1 MSAADALVEA
11 FAQASTTAGHV
22 RGAWQNQCAVF
33 LGMPFAEPPVG
44 PLRFAAP
51 VPHRPWEGVRDALE
65 MGATPQRGNDGG
77 ITLIPEPSVPGPST
91 LNANVFTPS
100 PGIDA
105 GLPVLVYIHG
115 GGFTSGSPAS
125 TWYDGTSF
133 ARDGA
138 VTVVISYRL
147 GFEGFGAVEGAP
159 NNRGVLD
166 WMLALEWVQQN
177 VAAFGGDPQRVTIA
191 GQSAGGGAVL
201 TLLGIPSAQH
211 LFSAVYCSSGVA
223 ADVTVEKSRG
233 FAAKLAQ
240 RAGVPPTRAGFESV
254 DEEVLLELQK
264 KAAMPEGPPLKALQS
279 LAQDGLILGP
289 VMDGELIVQP
299 TIESIRSGVGA
310 GKPLVIGAND
320 DEFSMIFSDAKNK
333 LKWIPAGFML
343 GRIGLRGPKRRA
355 YLQANAEVK
364 ARGTAAVMGRYLTD
378 SIFRTFI
385 PQLLEARG
393 GAPTWVY
400 RFAWRSPVHGCAF
413 HCLEV
418 PFFFDHIVKDGVA
431 TIAGE
436 DPPQALAN
444 ELHTAAS
451 RFLAGGDPGWPRYGA
466 NGATKVFD
474 NPSTVMDNGYAS
486 VVPLL

>member
-1 MSAADALVEA
+1 M
-11 FAQASTTAGHV
+11 
-22 RGAWQNQCAVF
+22 
-33 LGMPFAEPPVG
+33 G

-51 VPHRPWEGVRDALE
+51 VPHAPWNGVRDALE

-91 LNANVFTPS
+91 LNVNVFTPA

-125 TWYDGTSF
+125 TWYDGTAF

-147 GFEGFGAVEGAP
+147 GFEGFGWVEGAP
-159 NNRGVLD
+159 HNRGVMD

-201 TLLGIPSAQH
+201 TLLGMTSAQR

-223 ADVTVEKSRG
+223 ADVTVEKSRE
-233 FAAKLAQ
+233 FAAKLAA
-240 RAGVPPTRAGFESV
+240 RAGVAPTRAGFESV
-254 DEEVLLELQK
+254 EEEGLLELQK
-264 KAAMPEGPPLKALQS
+264 KAVMPEGSPLKALQS
-279 LAQDGLILGP
+279 LADDGLILGP
-289 VMDGELIVQP
+289 VMDGELISQP

-320 DEFSMIFSDAKNK
+320 DEFSMIFSDVKNK
-333 LKWIPAGFML
+333 LMWIPASFML
-343 GRIGLRGPKRRA
+343 RRIGLRGPKRRA
-355 YLQANAEVK
+355 YLQANADVK
-364 ARGTAAVMGRYLTD
+364 ALGTAAVMGRYLTD

-385 PQLLEARG
+385 PRLLEARG
-393 GAPTWVY
+393 SAPTWVY
-400 RFAWRSPVHGCAF
+400 RFSWRSPVHDCAF

-418 PFFFDHIVKDGVA
+418 PFFFDVLDNDGVA
-431 TIAGE
+431 AIAGD
-436 DPPQALAN
+436 DPPQVLAN
-444 ELHTAAS
+444 ELHAGAS
-451 RFLAGGDPGWPRYGA
+451 RFLSDGDPGWPGYGTK
-466 NGATKVFD
+466 GMTKVFD
-474 NPSTVMDNGYAS
+474 NPSRVMDNGYGA

>member
-1 MSAADALVEA
+1 MSADASVET
-11 FAQASTTAGHV
+11 QVEASTTAGLV
-22 RGAWQNQCAVF
+22 RGAWRKECAVF
-33 LGMPFAEPPVG
+33 LGIPFAEPPVG

-51 VPHRPWEGVRDALE
+51 VPHGPWEGVRDALN

-91 LNANVFTPS
+91 LNVNVFTSS
-100 PGIDA
+100 PGIAA

-125 TWYDGTSF
+125 TWYDGTAF

-147 GFEGFGAVEGAP
+147 GFEGFGWVEGAP
-159 NNRGVLD
+159 HNRGVMD

-177 VAAFGGDPQRVTIA
+177 VAAFGGDPGRVTIA

-201 TLLGIPSAQH
+201 TLLGMPSAQN

-223 ADVTVEKSRG
+223 ADVTVQKSRE
-233 FAAKLAQ
+233 FAAKLAE
-240 RAGVPPTRAGFESV
+240 RAGVAATRAGFESV

-264 KAAMPEGPPLKALQS
+264 KATTPEGPPLKALRS
-279 LAQDGLILGP
+279 LADDGLILGP
-289 VMDGELIVQP
+289 VMDGDLIVQS
-299 TIESIRSGVGA
+299 TIESIRTGVGA
-310 GKPLVIGAND
+310 DKPLVIGAND
-320 DEFSMIFSDAKNK
+320 DEFSMIFAEAKNK

-364 ARGTAAVMGRYLTD
+364 SGGTAAVMGRYLTD
-378 SIFRTFI
+378 SIFRAFI
-385 PQLLEARG
+385 PRLLEARG
-393 GAPTWVY
+393 SASTWVY
-400 RFAWRSPVHGCAF
+400 RFSWRSPVHDCAF

-418 PFFFDHIVKDGVA
+418 PFFFDLLDTEGVA
-431 TIAGE
+431 AIAG
-436 DPPQALAN
+436 DNPPQAVAN
-444 ELHTAAS
+444 ELHAAAS
-451 RFLAGGDPGWPRYGA
+451 RFLADGDPGWPGYGTK
-466 NGATKVFD
+466 GLTKVFD
-474 NPSTVMDNGYAS
+474 SPSTVMANGYAA
-486 VVPLL
+486 VVPLP

>member
-1 MSAADALVEA
+1 MSAADALIEA
-11 FAQASTTAGHV
+11 FAQASTTAGLV
-22 RGAWQNQCAVF
+22 RGAWRNQCAVF
-33 LGMPFAEPPVG
+33 LGIPFAEPPVG

-51 VPHRPWEGVRDALE
+51 VPHGPWDGVRDALE

-77 ITLIPEPSVPGPST
+77 ITLIPEPSVPGTST
-91 LNANVFTPS
+91 LNVNVFTPS
-100 PGIDA
+100 PGLDA

-147 GFEGFGAVEGAP
+147 GFEGFGVVDGAP

-201 TLLGIPSAQH
+201 TLLGLPSAQH
-211 LFSAVYCSSGVA
+211 LFSAVYCSSGVT
-223 ADVTVEKSRG
+223 ADVLPEKARA
-233 FAAKLAQ
+233 FALKLAEQ
-240 RAGVPPTRAGFESV
+240 AGVPPTRAGFESV

-264 KAAMPEGPPLKALQS
+264 KAVMPEGPPLKALQS
-279 LAQDGLILGP
+279 LADDGLVLGP
-289 VMDGELIVQP
+289 VMDGDLIVQP

-320 DEFSMIFSDAKNK
+320 DEFSMIFAKAKNK
-333 LKWIPAGFML
+333 LKWLPAGFML

-355 YLQANAEVK
+355 YLQANADVQ
-364 ARGTAAVMGRYLTD
+364 AGGTAAVMGRYLTD

-393 GAPTWVY
+393 SAPTWVY
-400 RFAWRSPVHGCAF
+400 RFSWRSPVHDCAF

-418 PFFFDHIVKDGVA
+418 PFFFDLLENDGVPA
-431 TIAGE
+431 IAG
-436 DPPQALAN
+436 DNPPQALAN
-444 ELHTAAS
+444 ELHAAAS
-451 RFLAGGDPGWPRYGA
+451 RFLASGDPGWPRYGS
-466 NGATKVFD
+466 NGSTKVFD
-474 NPSTVMDNGYAS
+474 NPSTVMDHGYAS